1 MTTRVLAV
9 DDDPINLKLVSMTLS
24 QEGYKVFTAA
34 SGDEALSQVDEIQ
47 PNLVILDVSM
57 PGMDGYEVCRRMRR
71 KSNLTGLPIMMLTAN
86 DTLEQKVKGF
96 EAGADD
102 YMIKPFQMPELKVR
116 VQALLRRASVVL
128 EPQSPT
134 TESKVIAVFSLR
146 GGVGVSTV
154 ATNLALGLTQ
164 IWELPTVLVD
174 LALTCGQSALMLN
187 LSLRNTLADLADTPI
202 DELDT
207 SLVEQVM
214 QLHPSG
220 LRVLTAA
227 ATPQQGDTVTGEYV
241 AKALDLLAK
250 RHHYVVVD
258 LPHNFSETTLQAL
271 DLAELILAV
280 MSPEMASVYMM
291 KRTLEIFDGLGYD
304 RSKISLVFNRT
315 FEKRGLA
322 QRDIEKALGQQ
333 VGFLIPFS
341 PEPLIDALNMGAPIV
356 KSPDVPVGALFEEM
370 AFRLS
375 QEQDRTTIPENPTPA
390 WMRISS
396 RVRQQRK

>member
-9 DDDPINLKLVSMTLS
+9 DDDPVNLKLVSMTLS
-24 QEGYKVFTAA
+24 QEGYKVFTAP
-34 SGDEALSQVDEIQ
+34 GGVEALSQVDGIQ

-57 PGMDGYEVCRRMRR
+57 PGMNGYEVCRRLRQ

-102 YMIKPFQMPELKVR
+102 YMIKPFQTAELKVR
-116 VQALLRRASVVL
+116 VQALLRRSSVAL
-128 EPQSPT
+128 EPQTST

-146 GGVGVSTV
+146 GGVGVSTI
-154 ATNLALGLTQ
+154 ATNLALGLVQ
-164 IWELPTVLVD
+164 IWELPALLMD

-187 LSLRNTLADLADTPI
+187 LSLRNTLADLVNTPI
-202 DELDT
+202 DELDAG
-207 SLVEQVM
+207 LVEQVL

-220 LRVLTAA
+220 LRALTVA

-241 AKALDLLAK
+241 AKALEILT
-250 RHHYVVVD
+250 RQYHYVVVD
-258 LPHNFSETTLQAL
+258 LPHNFSETTLEAL
-271 DLAELILAV
+271 DLAELIVAV

-291 KRTLEIFDGLGYD
+291 KRTLEIFDGPGYD
-304 RSKISLVFNRT
+304 RGKVSLVLNRT
-315 FEKRGLA
+315 FERRGLA

-333 VGFLIPFS
+333 VSFLIPFA
-341 PEPLIDALNMGAPIV
+341 PEPLVDALNMGAPIV

-375 QEQDRTTIPENPTPA
+375 REQDRTTIPENPTPA
-390 WMRISS
+390 WVRVSS
-396 RVRQQRK
+396 TVQQ